1 MSDLSEKKPQPGSG
15 SSAVPPAHG
24 SSRGLLIGLAVLI
37 LVALIVAA
45 GILPRLKAR
54 AALKTET
61 IDLAIPT
68 VNVMHPKQG
77 APHQELILPGNM
89 QAFIDSPIYART
101 NGYLKKWYVDIGA
114 HVKNGQLLADIDTP
128 EVDQQLQQA
137 RANLNTAQANYR
149 LSEITA
155 NRYQELK
162 NTESVAKQDVD
173 NAVGDFQAKAAM
185 VASAEY
191 QVKYLEQLESF
202 KEIYAPFDGVITAR
216 NTDIGA
222 LITAG
227 SSGGVG
233 TQLFHISAIRTLRV
247 YVNVPQ
253 QYSQDTKPGLP
264 ADVTLQEFP
273 GRRFKG
279 TLVRTAN
286 SIDLSTRTLLVEV
299 DVENPTGEL
308 LPGAYGSVHLKLP
321 SDIPTFIIPV
331 SALIFRA
338 QGLQVATIGPNN
350 RAQLSAITLGRDFGN
365 EVEVISGISAQD
377 SIIINPPDS
386 IISGEEIRVAPAGQA
401 GTAK

>member
-1 MSDLSEKKPQPGSG
+1 MSDLPEKQAQAGSG
-15 SSAVPPAHG
+15 LAGPHPTG
-24 SSRGLLIGLAVLI
+24 SKHGLLIGLLVLVI
-37 LVALIVAA
+37 VALVVAT

-68 VNVMHPKQG
+68 VTVLHPKQG

-89 QAFIDSPIYART
+89 QAFTDSPIYART

-114 HVKNGQLLADIDTP
+114 HVTNGQLLADIDTP

-155 NRYQELK
+155 NRYQDLK
-162 NTESVAKQDVD
+162 NSDSVAKQDVD
-173 NAVGDFQAKAAM
+173 NAVGDFQAKSAM
-185 VASAEY
+185 VTSAEY
-191 QVKYLEQLESF
+191 QVKYLEELESF
-202 KEIYAPFDGVITAR
+202 KKIYAPFDGVITAR

-253 QYSQDTKPGLP
+253 QYSQDAKPGLR
-264 ADVTLQEFP
+264 ADITLQEFP
-273 GRRFKG
+273 SRRFKG
-279 TLVRTAN
+279 TLVRNAN
-286 SIDLSTRTLLVEV
+286 SIDLSSRTLLIEV
-299 DVENPTGEL
+299 DVDNPTGEL
-308 LPGAYGSVHLKLP
+308 LPGAYASVHLKLP
-321 SDIPTFIIPV
+321 SDVPSYIVPV
-331 SALIFRA
+331 SALVFRA
-338 QGLQVATIGPNN
+338 QGLQVATVGPDS
-350 RAQLSAITLGRDFGN
+350 RARLVSIAVGRDFGN
-365 EVEVISGISAQD
+365 EVEVVSGLTAED
-377 SIIINPPDS
+377 KVIINPPDS
-386 IISGEEIRVAPAGQA
+386 IISGEAIRIAPSGKQGASE
-401 GTAK
+401 